1 MSLHENTFNVLLSE
15 ELKRTSARWRENNLV
30 IPEAQGILAHG
41 RGRPDIH
48 IKDTG
53 PNPIVIESAY
63 GGDRD
68 EDAKKRLLD
77 GDYKTAITVAIPDVF
92 KSLSAK
98 EEILK
103 KLRERNAL
111 SYAVLQIEDGVI
123 NRFPIAGYLQG
134 AAKDLASFIQKVA
147 VPKSAIEDVA
157 GRVATKV
164 EFASDA
170 LMSGITETECKK
182 IIARVHQHTKL
193 PSFRT
198 VAVLWLDAMLVQSH
212 LQIREAEG
220 ISASASRMDHR
231 PSLYIEAW
239 RRILEENWYSIFE
252 PAIDVL
258 DEIAQR
264 STPSTVTALIL
275 LKEAVELIEAA
286 KIGEYTNIP
295 AELFP
300 KISTDRKTAAAFY
313 TMPATAEFLANL
325 LIGENDHNWDSPAL
339 FKKLKVA
346 DFACGTGSLVRA
358 TYHRIKDLCE
368 AEGMDPHG
376 LSRLH
381 GDAME
386 KGLTATDISP
396 IAAHFTNSSMALI
409 GGKEAYGKTN
419 IGWVSVG
426 KEGGNSGIKGLTTG
440 ALEFLKAN
448 EIKDLFSSLTGS
460 ERGRAT
466 AASSSSNETISAPE
480 KSFDYIIMN
489 PPYSRTRGGQSAF
502 DVVGLT
508 EEQRK
513 SCQSRWGKLLANEPA
528 IKTAG
533 MAPSFLCV
541 AEKKIKEGGRIGFVL
556 PLTAAFQKSWEKT
569 RAMLIRCFKDIA
581 VVSKAGMKGGDDALS
596 ADTNLAEMLF
606 IGTRLSLLEERSR
619 GNGKNIS
626 PTEVKCITLRRTPVN
641 QGEAS
646 EYARS
651 VQKALDTMHG
661 DNKPIFVGKE
671 ELGQIT
677 TFRPKVGEPWSF
689 LGVLHPE
696 LAYNSQ
702 QIKEGSLRDMQKGN
716 HIPVTCPMTTL
727 ENLFEVGP
735 THDLIGHLMDK
746 DRRGAFTLTPI
757 SRKVEAEGEHVAL
770 WEANAGDQSRLLVL
784 PTHKASLWNEEIRKR
799 IASKKSTL
807 HYARGMQWTS
817 QSVLAGTTVQKVFGG
832 SAWTSLLHE
841 DERVRKAFALWAN
854 STLGMIIHWTQG
866 GRTQEGRARTQVKA
880 IHAMPCPDLAKLSDK
895 ALGGAVEAFKEFST
909 LDLLPACQAH
919 TDATRGRID
928 EAVVAMLGLPRE
940 QALVSIRTM
949 QKWWCAEP
957 SVHGYNK
964 KALELLKE
972 EGISM

>member
-1 MSLHENTFNVLLSE
+1 ML
-15 ELKRTSARWRENNLV
+15 

-41 RGRPDIH
+41 RARPDIH
-48 IKDTG
+48 IRETG
-53 PNPIVIESAY
+53 HSSIVIECAY
-63 GGDRD
+63 GGDKD
-68 EDAKKRLLD
+68 KDAKKRLLD
-77 GDYKTAITVAIPDVF
+77 GDYKTAITVAVPDVF
-92 KSLSAK
+92 KSLISK
-98 EEILK
+98 EKVRK

-111 SYAVLQIEDGVI
+111 SYAVLQMEDGVI
-123 NRFPIAGYLQG
+123 NRFPKTGYLQG
-134 AAKDLASFIQKVA
+134 AAKNLASFIQKVA
-147 VPKSAIEDVA
+147 VPKSEIEDVA

-170 LMSGITETECKK
+170 LMSGITETECKE

-212 LQIREAEG
+212 LKIREAEG
-220 ISASASRMDHR
+220 ISASASRGQHL
-231 PSLYIEAW
+231 PSSYIRAW
-239 RRILEENWYSIFE
+239 KQILKENWYSIFE

-258 DEIAQR
+258 EEIAKK
-264 STPSTVTALIL
+264 STSSTTTALHL
-275 LKEAVELIEAA
+275 LREAVEYIEAA
-286 KIGEYTNIP
+286 DIGEHTNIP

-313 TMPATAEFLANL
+313 TTPATAGFLAHL
-325 LIGENDHNWDSPAL
+325 LIGENDHNWNSQDL
-339 FKKLKVA
+339 FKRLRVA

-358 TYHRIKDLCE
+358 AYHRIKGLCE
-368 AEGMDPHG
+368 DEGADAHS

-426 KEGGNSGIKGLTTG
+426 KEGGNSGVKGLTTG

-466 AASSSSNETISAPE
+466 ATSSSSNETISAPE

-502 DVVGLT
+502 DVVGLS

-581 VVSKAGMKGGDDALS
+581 VVSKAGMKGGDEALS
-596 ADTNLAEMLF
+596 ADTHMGEMLLV
-606 IGTRLSLLEERSR
+606 GTRRSLLEERSR
-619 GNGKNIS
+619 RNGESIS
-626 PTEVKCITLRRTPVN
+626 PDEVKCITLRKTPAS
-641 QGEAS
+641 QGEAN

-651 VQKALDTMHG
+651 VQKGLDAMQG
-661 DNKPIFVGKE
+661 DNHPIFVGKE

-677 TFRPKVGEPWSF
+677 TFRPKNGEPWSF
-689 LGVLHPE
+689 LGALHPE
-696 LAYNSQ
+696 LAYNAQ
-702 QIKEGSLRDMQKGN
+702 KVKTGNLRDIQKDT
-716 HIPVTCPMTTL
+716 HIPFTCPMTTL
-727 ENLFEVGP
+727 GSLFEIGP
-735 THDLIGHLMDK
+735 THHLIGHLMDK
-746 DRRGAFTLTPI
+746 ERIGAFLLTPI
-757 SRKVEAEGEHVAL
+757 SRKVEAEGEDVAL
-770 WEANAGDQSRLLVL
+770 WEADAGDQSRLSVL

-807 HYARGMQWTS
+807 HYARGMRWTS
-817 QSVLAGTTVQKVFGG
+817 QSVLVATTAQKVFGG
-832 SAWTSLLHE
+832 RAWTSLIHE
-841 DERVRKAFALWAN
+841 DERVCKAFALWAN

-866 GRTQEGRARTQVKA
+866 GRTQVGRAVTQVKA

-895 ALGGAVEAFKEFST
+895 ALDGAVEAFKKLST

-919 TDATRGRID
+919 IDAARGRID
-928 EAVVAMLGLPRE
+928 EAVVAMLDLPRE
-940 QALVSIRTM
+940 QALPSIQTM

-972 EGISM
+972 EGIFNID